1 MTVTIDTHTSEWRK
15 RREQRILDLL
25 PEEEDELD
33 NVDPKLLFRL
43 NIFLRPY
50 RSQVILAVFFIVSAA
65 LVGVV
70 AQPWIVG
77 QVFDQ
82 GIEAGSVSDLRF
94 WIGVFIAS
102 ALFEWVANRY
112 RISIMGIV
120 GGHVVADVRAKL
132 YNHLH
137 TLSLNFHN
145 NYSVGRMMSRL
156 LGDITML
163 RDFITWSISG
173 LFRSFF
179 SLFGIIAI
187 MLVINWRLA
196 LISFSVLPILA
207 IATNYYRINIRLA
220 YRSARTRSS
229 LISGYFNE
237 SISGIRVTKSFT
249 REEENFGFFD
259 LLNSD
264 LKRINFDAA
273 FMTAIFFPAVEIV
286 GSLSIGLVVVFGGM
300 FILDQ
305 QLTAGELIA
314 FVLYVQRF
322 FEPIRELAQRFNVF
336 QGAMAST
343 ERIFAL
349 LDTEPD
355 LVDAP
360 DAYQL
365 PAIEGNVR
373 FENVDFGYKA
383 DEPILKN
390 VSLEARPGEQIAL
403 VGETGAGKSTVIRL
417 LARFYDITDGQITID
432 GHDISAVTV
441 ESLRQQLGVVLQD
454 TFLFSGTILE
464 NIRYGRL
471 DATDDEVLAAAK
483 AVGADDFVNRMPRG
497 FQTEVGQDG
506 VNLSVGQRQILSF
519 ARALLA
525 DPRILVLDEA
535 TSSVDTTTEK
545 QIQAALETLLDG
557 RTSFVIAHRLNT
569 IVNSDKIIV
578 LDQGE
583 IVEEGT
589 HDELLELEG
598 RYYNLYTMSWN
609 GEDGNR

>member
-1 MTVTIDTHTSEWRK
+1 MTAIYDSQASQWRK
-15 RREQRILDLL
+15 RREQRINDLL
-25 PEEEDELD
+25 PEEEDDLE

-43 NIFLRPY
+43 FIFLKPY
-50 RSQVILAVFFIVSAA
+50 RTQVIWSILFIITSA
-65 LVGVV
+65 LIGV
-70 AQPWIVG
+70 AQPWIIGKVIDAATEL
-77 QVFDQ
+77 QSVPDIRYWVVVFAAVALV
-82 GIEAGSVSDLRF
+82 EL
-94 WIGVFIAS
+94 IAS
-102 ALFEWVANRY
+102 KY

-120 GGHVVADVRAKL
+120 GGHVVADVRARL

-137 TLSLNFHN
+137 SLSLTFHN

-163 RDFITWSISG
+163 RDFITWSVTG

-179 SLFGIIAI
+179 SLFGIIGI
-187 MLVINWRLA
+187 MLYLNWRLA
-196 LISFSVLPILA
+196 LISFAVLPILI

-220 YRSARTRSS
+220 YRAARSRSS

-259 LLNSD
+259 MLNSD

-273 FMTAIFFPAVEIV
+273 FLTAIFFPCVEIV
-286 GSLSIGLVVVFGGM
+286 GALSVGLVVVFGGI
-300 FILDQ
+300 FILGEDPATA
-305 QLTAGELIA
+305 LTAGELVA
-314 FVLYVQRF
+314 FIFYVQRF

-336 QGAMAST
+336 QGTMAST

-349 LDTEPD
+349 LDTEAD

-360 DAYQL
+360 DAYEL
-365 PAIEGNVR
+365 PAIDGTVR
-373 FENVDFGYKA
+373 FEDVNFRYKGS
-383 DEPILKN
+383 ELILKG
-390 VSLEARPGEQIAL
+390 VSLEAQPGEQIAL
-403 VGETGAGKSTVIRL
+403 VGETGAGKSTIIRL
-417 LARFYDITDGQITID
+417 LARFYDISDGRITID
-432 GHDISAVTV
+432 GHDVRDVTI

-454 TFLFSGTILE
+454 TFLFSGTILD

-471 DATDDEVLAAAK
+471 DATDDEVIAAAQ
-483 AVGADDFVNRMPRG
+483 AVGADEFVLRMPNG

-506 VNLSVGQRQILSF
+506 VNLSVGQKQILSF

-545 QIQAALETLLDG
+545 QIQSALETLLDG

-569 IVNSDKIIV
+569 IVNSDQIIV

-583 IVEEGT
+583 IVERGT
-589 HDELLELEG
+589 HDELLAEKG
-598 RYYNLYTMSWN
+598 RYYNLYTMQWS
-609 GEDGNR
+609 GEE

>member
-1 MTVTIDTHTSEWRK
+1 MTALIDTHTSEWRK
-15 RREQRILDLL
+15 RREQRIQDLL

-33 NVDPKLLFRL
+33 QVDPKLLFRL
-43 NIFLRPY
+43 KEFLQPYQGQVTAAVIFMIISSL
-50 RSQVILAVFFIVSAA
+50 I
-65 LVGVV
+65 GVV
-70 AQPWIVG
+70 AQPWIIG

-82 GIEAGSVSDLRF
+82 GIEASSVSGLRL
-94 WIGVFIAS
+94 WIGIFVAS
-102 ALFEWVANRY
+102 AVIELIANRY

-120 GGHVVADVRAKL
+120 GGYVVADVRAKL

-163 RDFITWSISG
+163 RDFITWSITG

-179 SLFGIIAI
+179 SLFGIIVT
-187 MLVINWRLA
+187 MLIINWRLA
-196 LISFSVLPILA
+196 LISFSVLPILI
-207 IATNYYRINIRLA
+207 IATNYYRINIRLT
-220 YRSARTRSS
+220 YRAARSRSS

-237 SISGIRVTKSFT
+237 SVSGIRITKSFT

-273 FMTAIFFPAVEIV
+273 FLTAIFFPAVEIV
-286 GSLSIGLVVVFGGM
+286 GSLSVGLVVVFGGM
-300 FILDQ
+300 FILGE

-349 LDTEPD
+349 LDTKPD

-360 DAYQL
+360 DAYDL
-365 PAIEGNVR
+365 PAIEGSVR
-373 FENVDFGYKA
+373 FNHVDFGYKA

-417 LARFYDITDGQITID
+417 LSRFYDISKGQITID
-432 GHDISAVTV
+432 GHDIQQVTV

-483 AVGADDFVNRMPRG
+483 AVGADDFVLKMPNG

-545 QIQAALETLLDG
+545 QIQAALETLLHG

-598 RYYNLYTMSWN
+598 RYYNLYTMQWS
-609 GEDGNR
+609 GEEEG